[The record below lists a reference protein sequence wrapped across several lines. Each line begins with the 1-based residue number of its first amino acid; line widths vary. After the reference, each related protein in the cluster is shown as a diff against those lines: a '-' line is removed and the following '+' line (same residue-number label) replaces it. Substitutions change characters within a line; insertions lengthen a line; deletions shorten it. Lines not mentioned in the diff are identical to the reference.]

1 MFAVVT
7 SGGKQYT
14 VQVGDVIKVEKLD
27 KNVGDKVEL
36 EVLLISDDKGL
47 KTGGA
52 VKKAVC
58 QAEVVEQGKEE
69 KVVVFKYKPKKN
81 QRTKQGH
88 RQPYT
93 QLKILSVEG

>member
-27 KNVGDKVEL
+27 KNAGDKVEL

-47 KTGGA
+47 KTGSA